1 MIIKT
6 IRILYISIAGN
17 TRNFVENLE
26 DYAEDQHQKNS
37 DQPLI
42 ELTEIS
48 DQSDFADEKS
58 PYFVFVPTYLDGGNG
73 IDNGVKELMTNTM
86 GEYVAYD
93 HNADY
98 CMGIVGSGNRNF
110 NIQFCLTARRYA
122 ERFDVPEI
130 AEYELRGTDRDVS
143 RVYQT
148 MIKRAREYEDEQATA
163 KK

>member
-1 MIIKT
+1 
-6 IRILYISIAGN
+6 
-17 TRNFVENLE
+17 
-26 DYAEDQHQKNS
+26 
-37 DQPLI
+37 
-42 ELTEIS
+42 
-48 DQSDFADEKS
+48 
-58 PYFVFVPTYLDGGNG
+58 
-73 IDNGVKELMTNTM
+73 
-86 GEYVAYD
+86 
-93 HNADY
+93 
-98 CMGIVGSGNRNF
+98 MGIVGSGNRNF